1 MMKKAGYFQ
10 RTGGTAYDSEGKPHE
25 FIELH
30 ILGQRYAIRSM
41 DLARAIA
48 GRVHVQVESLTY
60 NWNYYLGAVSGLA
73 QVSASGKALNIDL
86 FGAGDFTV
94 SLASL
99 RAVQYG
105 RHRLAVVVQ
114 IPETPYQARPRKYP
128 LGQKQISVLA

>member
-10 RTGGTAYDSEGKPHE
+10 RTGGTAYDSDGKPHE

-30 ILGQRYAIRSM
+30 ILGQRYAIRSP

-48 GRVHVQVESLTY
+48 GRVHVQIESLTY
-60 NWNYYLGAVSGLA
+60 NWNYYLGSVSGLA

-94 SLASL
+94 SLVSL

-128 LGQKQISVLA
+128 LGQKQITALA

>member
-10 RTGGTAYDSEGKPHE
+10 KTGGTAYDSDGKCHE

-30 ILGQRYAIRSM
+30 ILGQRYAIRSP

-48 GRVHVQVESLTY
+48 GRVHVQIESLTY
-60 NWNYYLGAVSGLA
+60 NRNYYLGAVSGLA
-73 QVSASGKALNIDL
+73 QVSASGKALNIDI
-86 FGAGDFTV
+86 FGVGDFTV

-128 LGQKQISVLA
+128 LGQKQISALA

>member
-10 RTGGTAYDSEGKPHE
+10 KTGGTAYDSDGTPHE

-30 ILGQRYAIRSM
+30 ILGQRYAIRSP

-48 GRVHVQVESLTY
+48 GRIHVQIESLSY
-60 NWNYYLGAVSGLA
+60 NRNYYLGAVRGLA

-86 FGAGDFTV
+86 FGVGDFTV
-94 SLASL
+94 SLMSL
-99 RAVQYG
+99 RAVIYS

-114 IPETPYQARPRKYP
+114 IPETPCQARPRKYS
-128 LGQKQISVLA
+128 LGQKQISALA